1 MNNVPPLN
9 QSWASYPAR
18 LPLRILQFGAGNFMR
33 AFVDWMVDVLNE
45 EAGFNAGVIVVKPTA
60 TGDYHALR
68 AQDGLFHVLSRGLQ
82 DGQRLEQPRLV
93 SCVQQIIHPY
103 QNWEAFLA
111 TAELPSLNIITSNTT
126 EAGIQFDESD
136 RFEDAPPSSFPAK
149 LTRWLYRRFQHFEGR
164 EDRGC
169 VILPCELIA
178 RNGDQLRQA
187 VLQYASHWGLEKGF
201 SEWLAKSNTFC
212 NTLVD
217 RIVPGYPEDGEQY
230 CRQAL
235 GCEDAL
241 LVAAEPFHL
250 WAIERQ
256 PALEGVFPLECCA
269 TPLQI
274 RLVDDLELIRLQKV
288 RILNGLHTIMVAI
301 GLVHGLSTVAQ
312 MAGHKAWG
320 AFLKKVAR
328 EYILPTLP
336 LSTAEGEAY
345 LQATFERFL
354 NPFVEHRLQSIALNS
369 IEKFK
374 VRVLPSLLQY
384 EKMSGQQPDELLFV
398 LACLLQLYKKEE
410 RPFRDDSEAARRL
423 QAYWHHSKNS
433 LPSMVNDILADSGLW
448 GHDLSMFQG
457 QTLNYLQ
464 ALEGGGSGW

>member
-1 MNNVPPLN
+1 MSNVPPLN
-9 QSWASYPAR
+9 QSWVGYPAR

-33 AFVDWMVDVLNE
+33 AFVDWMVDILNE
-45 EAGFNAGVIVVKPTA
+45 EADFNAGVIVVKPTA
-60 TGDYHALR
+60 HGDYKALR

-82 DGQRLEQPRLV
+82 DGKRLEQPRLV

-111 TAELPSLNIITSNTT
+111 TAEIQSLNIITSNTT
-126 EAGIQFDESD
+126 EAGIQFEETD
-136 RFEDAPPSSFPAK
+136 RFDDAPPSSFPAK
-149 LTRWLYRRFQHFEGR
+149 LTCWLYRRFQHFKGR
-164 EDRGC
+164 KDRGC
-169 VILPCELIA
+169 VILPCELIT
-178 RNGDQLRQA
+178 RNGDQLRNT
-187 VLQYASHWGLEKGF
+187 VLQYASHWGLDNSF
-201 SEWLAKSNTFC
+201 SEWLTTSNTFC

-217 RIVPGYPEDGEQY
+217 RIVPGYPEDGEEY
-230 CRQAL
+230 CRQTV

-256 PALEGVFPLECCA
+256 PALESLFPLERCD

-288 RILNGLHTIMVAI
+288 RILNGLHTTMVAV
-301 GLVHGLSTVAQ
+301 GLMHGMVTVAQ
-312 MAGHKAWG
+312 MAAHKAWG
-320 AFLKKVAR
+320 VFLKKVAR

-336 LSTAEGEAY
+336 LSAAVGEAY

-374 VRVLPSLLQY
+374 VRVLPSLLEY
-384 EKMSGQQPDELLFV
+384 EKMSDQAPEELLFV
-398 LACLLQLYKKEE
+398 LACLLQLYKEEE
-410 RPFRDDSEAARRL
+410 RAFRDESEAAQRL
-423 QAYWHHSKNS
+423 QAYWHHRETS
-433 LPSMVNDILADSGLW
+433 LPTVVKDILADRILW
-448 GHDLSMFQG
+448 GHDLSRLQG
-457 QTLNYLQ
+457 QILKYLQ
-464 ALEGGGSGW
+464 EL

>member
-1 MNNVPPLN
+1 MSKLPPLN
-9 QSWASYPAR
+9 QLWANYPAR

-45 EAGFNAGVIVVKPTA
+45 EADFNAGIAVVKPTER
-60 TGDYHALR
+60 GDYSALR
-68 AQDGLFHVLSRGLQ
+68 AQDGLFHVLSQGLHS
-82 DGQRLEQPRLV
+82 GQAVKAHRLI

-103 QNWEAFLA
+103 RNWEAFLA
-111 TAELPSLNIITSNTT
+111 TAQLPSLNIITSNTT
-126 EAGIQFDESD
+126 EAGIQFIETDQHS
-136 RFEDAPPSSFPAK
+136 DAPPSSFPAK
-149 LTRWLYRRFQHFEGR
+149 LTCWLYQRFRYFEGR

-178 RNGDQLRQA
+178 QNGDRLREA
-187 VLQYASHWGLEKGF
+187 VLQYASHWGLEQGF

-217 RIVPGYPEDGEQY
+217 RIVPGYPKDGEQY
-230 CRQAL
+230 CRNVL

-256 PALEGVFPLECCA
+256 PALEGLFPLERCD

-274 RLVDDLELIRLQKV
+274 RLVEDLEAIRLQKV

-320 AFLKKVAR
+320 VFLKKVAR

-336 LSTAEGEAY
+336 LSAAEAEAY

-374 VRVLPSLLQY
+374 VRVLPSLLEY
-384 EKMSGQQPDELLFV
+384 EKMSGQPPEELLFV
-398 LACLLQLYKKEE
+398 LACLLQLYNNKEGLV
-410 RPFRDDSEAARRL
+410 FRDDSEAAQRL
-423 QAYWHHSKNS
+423 QAYWRERSENGNGLQS
-433 LPSMVNDILADSGLW
+433 AVNCILTDNALW
-448 GHDLSMFQG
+448 GQDLSLFKEG
-457 QTLNYLQ
+457 TLSYLQ
-464 ALEGGGSGW
+464 QVEE